1 MAISYDEVEALRD
14 DLKSEYEQRHEV
26 FRNLRNFW
34 YGKYWSDLDTKT
46 GGISSLFKDLRSTP
60 SDVGP
65 ELKIVHN
72 VLKEIVDKYQT
83 YLSPLP
89 QIRVYVDPPDSEKR
103 RAAASRKERFLY
115 GVWYE
120 NTMSQILGKVS
131 WYLPLFGDCFL
142 GIWPDFEKNIP
153 KVIIRS
159 PEHAFPFHNFQD
171 DLKGVIFSW
180 DVKESALK
188 RDYPE
193 YTMRSERMQGKF
205 HRGQAADQTV
215 ELLEYSDGTEFARWG
230 DKQKLN
236 GIEHKLGFNLFD
248 QLQFLNVPNEAWGH
262 GAVEQY
268 VTMNQAGNV
277 LKSLLVQAAFQSV
290 FPELVLIDPSKFSE
304 QMERGAGAVW
314 GVNAGGDAK
323 YLTPPVQ
330 GIMANNQFAAN
341 LDHNMRVG
349 AGMPEINSGVS
360 PVSSVITG
368 KAINELQGA
377 ATGAMVEQVQGLG
390 IGLGLTKWNSKAI
403 TMTQQMFRDDKIL
416 LYGERPETIADL
428 QPERFAWSGKGS
440 DVVGSPRNEV
450 VFSPHISQQ
459 EKVVMGLQM
468 AGGGLVSKRW
478 QREQVG
484 IADNEAMVEDIV
496 SEALEEGVLGALIQA
511 FMAEPTPEGAVQ
523 TQNQANAFIS
533 GGAAG
538 APPAGLP
545 APAPHP
551 LVAAGG
557 AGGGQGAPPGQQ
569 GPPPGGPVGL
579 LPGGPGEAKSP
590 PLRLPPGSPPPGQA
604 PPGGN
609 APGAV
614 GPQAGAPQGGGA
626 LSVGTVAADF
636 SQLQGIVGRVF
647 LVGEIAARGETSGDI
662 EVALTDGADRQ
673 TIASSLPQ
681 YAARLIFHH
690 VTAEPQEAHVEVT
703 PGIQPRAGGPPPEP
717 ELPPQ

>member
-1 MAISYDEVEALRD
+1 MAVGYDEVVALRD
-14 DLKSEYEQRHEV
+14 ELKTDYEQRHEV
-26 FRNLRNFW
+26 FRQLRNFW
-34 YGKYWSDLDTKT
+34 FGKYWSDLDTKT

-120 NTMSQILGKVS
+120 NVMSQVLGKIS

-142 GIWPDFEKNIP
+142 GIWPDFDTHVP
-153 KVIIRS
+153 RVIVRS
-159 PEHAFPFHNFQD
+159 PEHAFPFHGFGND
-171 DLKGVIFSW
+171 MKGVIFSW

-188 RDYPE
+188 RDFPDYQ
-193 YTMRSERMQGKF
+193 RRNDRMQGRF
-205 HRGQAADQTV
+205 SRGQKADQTV
-215 ELLEYSDGTEFARWG
+215 ELLE
-230 DKQKLN
+230 LN
-236 GIEHKLGFNLFD
+236 GVEHKLGFNLFD
-248 QLQFLNVPNEAWGH
+248 QLQFLNVPDEAWGH

-349 AGMPEINSGVS
+349 AGMPEVNSGVS
-360 PVSSVITG
+360 PTSSVITG

-403 TMTQQMFRDDKIL
+403 TMTQTMFRDDKIL

-428 QPERFAWSGKGS
+428 QPVRFAWSGKGS

-450 VFSPHISQQ
+450 IFSPHISQQ

-496 SEALEEGVLGALIQA
+496 SEALEEGVLGALIQE
-511 FMAEPTPEGAVQ
+511 FMTQPTAEGAATVQ
-523 TQNQANAFIS
+523 DQANAFIS

-538 APPAGLP
+538 RPPAGLP

-551 LVAAGG
+551 LIAAGG
-557 AGGGQGAPPGQQ
+557 AGGGQG
-569 GPPPGGPVGL
+569 GPPPQGGPQGQLPSSGPTGL
-579 LPGGPGEAKSP
+579 IPGGPGEAKSP

-604 PPGGN
+604 PAGG
-609 APGAV
+609 APV
-614 GPQAGAPQGGGA
+614 GPVAPEAGAPQQGGGK
-626 LSVGTVAADF
+626 LSLGTVASDF
-636 SQLQGIVGRVF
+636 SQLQGITGRVF
-647 LVGEIAARGETSGDI
+647 LVGEIVVRGETSGDI
-662 EVALTDGADRQ
+662 EVALTEGADRQ
-673 TIASSLPQ
+673 TIASGLPQ
-681 YAARLIFHH
+681 YAAQLVFHH
-690 VTAEPQEAHVEVT
+690 VTVEPTEAHVEVT
-703 PGIQPRAGGPPPEP
+703 PGTQPRAGGPPPEVP
-717 ELPPQ
+717 TG